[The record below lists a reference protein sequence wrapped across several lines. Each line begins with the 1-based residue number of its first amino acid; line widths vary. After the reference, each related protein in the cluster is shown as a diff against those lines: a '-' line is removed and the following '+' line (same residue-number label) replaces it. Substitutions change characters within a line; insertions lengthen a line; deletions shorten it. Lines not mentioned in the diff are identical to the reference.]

1 MIFFKDDG
9 DDDDN
14 LYDDDHDDDDD
25 GDAEQKDHLD
35 GCLKSV
41 ELSCYIVVE
50 ILEKKIVSDKIL
62 AKL

>member
-25 GDAEQKDHLD
+25 DAEQKDHLD

-41 ELSCYIVVE
+41 ELSCYIVIE
-50 ILEKKIVSDKIL
+50 ILKKKKVSVKIL